1 MTRAMANGRVM
12 LNLRILIS
20 YDLYPMSTEPEE
32 NISDILLS
40 IFEAEVYMTDHEDP
54 VENHRQWNYP
64 QDPDFQQT
72 TGLTWTVS
80 PVHREDEA
88 AEEGDAV
95 ADGGVVPDPVGEGQE
110 EDNDDGHV
118 SVAVKRYHPVH

>member
-20 YDLYPMSTEPEE
+20 YDFYPMSTEPEE
-32 NISDILLS
+32 NIPDILLS

-64 QDPDFQQT
+64 EQQS
-72 TGLTWTVS
+72 GS
-80 PVHREDEA
+80 F
-88 AEEGDAV
+88 
-95 ADGGVVPDPVGEGQE
+95 
-110 EDNDDGHV
+110 
-118 SVAVKRYHPVH
+118 

>member
-1 MTRAMANGRVM
+1 
-12 LNLRILIS
+12 
-20 YDLYPMSTEPEE
+20 MSSEPEE
-32 NISDILLS
+32 NIPDIFLS
-40 IFEAEVYMTDHEDP
+40 IFEAEVDMTDHEDP
-54 VENHRQWNYP
+54 VENHRQRNYP

-118 SVAVKRYHPVH
+118 GDAVQRYHPVN